1 MDDSGPAK
9 AMKVVVILFL
19 AVLLLGGGGAAAWFL
34 YLAPSGEE
42 ETVAAPYDPVFV
54 ELDGM
59 MLPIIEE
66 DQVVEQV
73 TLKVTLELDRSRQEQ
88 VLLVKRHVHDAFL
101 AELYGLMAKRVV
113 REMGDPKP
121 FLQRRLAT
129 VGDRLLGPGVLERVY
144 VSEVVRRRVLGS

>member
-42 ETVAAPYDPVFV
+42 ETVAASYDPVFV

-73 TLKVTLELDRSRQEQ
+73 TLKVTLTPDEDSRVTLGWVNTIADESLGTLGGKGRDSSF
-88 VLLVKRHVHDAFL
+88 VL
-101 AELYGLMAKRVV
+101 RVDL
-113 REMGDPKP
+113 R
-121 FLQRRLAT
+121 F
-129 VGDRLLGPGVLERVY
+129 
-144 VSEVVRRRVLGS
+144 